1 MPPSQYIRP
10 TVWVPP
16 KVSPVLQPFLT
27 VGGTD
32 FEPKDPDQFARDLA
46 AAVNQLLDDPERLKR
61 MGLRS
66 RERVEHF
73 FSWTSIARWTTD
85 FYWDLVQA

>member
-1 MPPSQYIRP
+1 
-10 TVWVPP
+10 
-16 KVSPVLQPFLT
+16 
-27 VGGTD
+27 
-32 FEPKDPDQFARDLA
+32 
-46 AAVNQLLDDPERLKR
+46 